1 MDTSIV
7 IKGKNGDIEFYPF
20 LLNKDTIGFRTFSFN
35 GFSFKEG
42 DIVLNED
49 YKGIEIR
56 VNKKRVMIKLEE
68 ETIKSLLEMK
78 SQEVIN
84 FRDYYKR
91 LVKGDEEVVGYICDE
106 LYIVKPKTSWD
117 KGYAPYW
124 DKMFRY
130 MIEQKT
136 NGAFKDNDSEDQLQ
150 IFINDK
156 FTFNMDKG
164 QVKVHDDGGDKYI
177 KMNFN
182 KFIKYLVGE
191 E

>member
-7 IKGKNGDIEFYPF
+7 IKGKNGDIEFYPY
-20 LLNKDTIGFRTFSFN
+20 LLNKETVGFRTYSLPD
-35 GFSFKEG
+35 FSFKEG
-42 DIVLNED
+42 DIVLNEN

-56 VNKKRVMIKLEE
+56 LNKKRIVIKLDD
-68 ETIKSLLEMK
+68 ETIKNLLDMK
-78 SQEVIN
+78 KQEVDN
-84 FRDYYKR
+84 FRVYWKR
-91 LVKGDEEVVGYICDE
+91 LLKGDEEIVGYICDE
-106 LYIVKPKTSWD
+106 RYWVKPKTSWD
-117 KGYAPYW
+117 MGYAPYW
-124 DKMFRY
+124 DKIFRY

-136 NGAFKDNDSEDQLQ
+136 NGAFKDNDNEDELQ

-156 FTFNMDKG
+156 FTFNMNKE

-182 KFIKYLVGE
+182 QFIKYLVGE